1 MRFDE
6 IIVFTAELLVSLEL
20 EEIIK
25 IIKVLLLGERFGKAE
40 YSLENYKLTI
50 DESNDIIQVVD
61 LSESSTMIQ
70 PQYRFRPIN
79 TASSTQDIDYIPQL
93 AILDAILEP
102 ENSPA
107 NYTHP
112 SVLIAATHS
121 YETSIAPEPDQ
132 TNIPGISSI
141 IFHRQSRILSSIAN
155 IPSWAQGDE
164 LLTRRRRDAY
174 LLFIN
179 DMADNTKTI
188 LFFYT
193 IFYTGMESQRVYQ
206 NNTPPEPTNL
216 K

>member
-6 IIVFTAELLVSLEL
+6 TVVYTAELLVLLEL

-40 YSLENYKLTI
+40 YSLENYKFII
-50 DESNDIIQVVD
+50 DESNNTIQVVD
-61 LSESSTMIQ
+61 LSEPSTMIQ

-79 TASSTQDIDYIPQL
+79 TAPNTQDIDYVPQL
-93 AILDAILEP
+93 AIPDATPEP

-112 SVLIAATHS
+112 SVLIAATYSH
-121 YETSIAPEPDQ
+121 ETSVAPEPDQ
-132 TNIPGISSI
+132 TNVPGISSI
-141 IFHRQSRILSSIAN
+141 IFHRQSRILNLIAN

-174 LLFIN
+174 LLFI
-179 DMADNTKTI
+179 DDIADDTKTI
-188 LFFYT
+188 LFFYIT
-193 IFYTGMESQRVYQ
+193 FYAGMESQRVY
-206 NNTPPEPTNL
+206 
-216 K
+216 